1 MRDGES
7 VKRVGRDGGGCVT
20 GFRLLGPVE
29 LWVAGRPVEL
39 GPAKRRTV
47 LAALLVDAGRWVPAE
62 TLIDRVWGGSTGA
75 GAGHVVRACRSDTAR
90 ARGGGGGACRGLRGL
105 RTRRGFPDFED
116 SAGSLDSRP
125 AEVSCPAP
133 VLVRGPAGY
142 RLDVTPGL
150 VDAHRFRD
158 LVARARRTEVPD
170 AVRVLTLR
178 EAMGLW
184 RGTPLAG
191 LTGEWAGRTRESW
204 LHQYV
209 DAVLAWADAELRVG
223 GHLVVIDT
231 LSGLV
236 AEHPLVEPLTV
247 ALMRALHAA
256 GRTPRHSRATPVSAS
271 GSPTN
276 SAPPRARRPA
286 RNTRPC

>member
-1 MRDGES
+1 M
-7 VKRVGRDGGGCVT
+7 
-20 GFRLLGPVE
+20 
-29 LWVAGRPVEL
+29 
-39 GPAKRRTV
+39 
-47 LAALLVDAGRWVPAE
+47 
-62 TLIDRVWGGSTGA
+62 
-75 GAGHVVRACRSDTAR
+75 
-90 ARGGGGGACRGLRGL
+90 
-105 RTRRGFPDFED
+105 
-116 SAGSLDSRP
+116 
-125 AEVSCPAP
+125 
-133 VLVRGPAGY
+133 LVRGPAYY

>member
-1 MRDGES
+1 M
-7 VKRVGRDGGGCVT
+7 T

-62 TLIDRVWGGSTGA
+62 TLIDRVWGEDPPAQVRATLYAHVARIRRVLGEVGAGLAGGFGGSEHAA
-75 GAGHVVRACRSDTAR
+75 GAGEF
-90 ARGGGGGACRGLRGL
+90 GGSEHAAGAG
-105 RTRRGFPDFED
+105 DFET
-116 SAGSLDSRP
+116 SAGSLHSHR
-125 AEVSCPAP
+125 AEVPSPAP

-142 RLDVTPGL
+142 RLDVTPEL

-158 LVARARRTEVPD
+158 LVARARRAEVSD

-191 LTGEWAGRTRESW
+191 LPGEWAGRTRESW

-256 GRTPRHSRATPVSAS
+256 GRTPRHSRATPVSA
-271 GSPTN
+271 GGWPTN
-276 SAPPRARRPA
+276 SAPRRARRPA
-286 RNTRPC
+286 RNTRTC